1 MLFRSNFLG
10 YLGAHHE
17 YRPVTSP
24 TPLKIENRSGHQ
36 ILIMAQSSK
45 YTCFL
50 FLETPATLEKYFL
63 GILGTL
69 HEYRPV

>member
-1 MLFRSNFLG
+1 MC
-10 YLGAHHE
+10 
-17 YRPVTSP
+17 P
-24 TPLKIENRSGHQ
+24 TPLKIQNISGHQ
-36 ILIMAQSSK
+36 ILNMAQSSK

-50 FLETPATLEKYFL
+50 FLETPATLEIYFL